1 MFEASKY
8 GICLFHFPALGVMEH
23 FHWMSTYCVV
33 LFHTLFPCFYQRT
46 LLALNR
52 TFRDISPPPFALAPT
67 FLLPLF
73 SRCFSGLLLHCQ
85 AVLIHR
91 EKHLDFCFVKHLYT
105 WLWGEG
111 ITHFDCLFLGMD
123 AVAMSH
129 HLIKDVKIG
138 EVLNAS
144 FSSFSSSLL

>member
-1 MFEASKY
+1 MAFVCSISLLWAS
-8 GICLFHFPALGVMEH
+8 
-23 FHWMSTYCVV
+23 WNMSTGRPNIV
-33 LFHTLFPCFYQRT
+33 FPSFYQRA

-52 TFRDISPPPFALAPT
+52 TFQNISPPPFAFAPT

-91 EKHLDFCFVKHLYT
+91 EKHLDFCFVKHHYT

-138 EVLNAS
+138 EAFFNVLNAS
-144 FSSFSSSLL
+144 FSSQASSLLWLLVLVI